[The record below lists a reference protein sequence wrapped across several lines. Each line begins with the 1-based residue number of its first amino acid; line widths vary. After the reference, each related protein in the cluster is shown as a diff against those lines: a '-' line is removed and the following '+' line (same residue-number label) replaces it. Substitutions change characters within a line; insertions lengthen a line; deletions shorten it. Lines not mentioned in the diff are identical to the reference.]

1 MIKNRLFLFCIILLI
16 FSAGFLFADDSG
28 DEADSETSL
37 YGNSEK
43 GRMIYQKDQDDFF
56 VLSASDGAVKNYADF
71 ADNRLVFKEMD
82 EKSRLV
88 HEVFWDENLSEII
101 QENTYSYNGDSV
113 YPYQKTRQLIK
124 EKKLYEISCNE
135 KGLTLEEKIYS
146 LAEKPAENSED
157 KSEENAASDSGKKA
171 ASVSDS
177 VEKRLLYTQRYKY
190 DSENRI
196 ILSELTE
203 EPETA
208 EGKPRTVKIDYKY
221 GKFENPDVY
230 KYENKVLTE
239 KTVYESENVY
249 YQSMYFGSFEV
260 KSKFVNGT
268 KKEELYIVD
277 GKVQR
282 RRVL

>member
-101 QENTYSYNGDSV
+101 QENTYSYNEDSV

-146 LAEKPAENSED
+146 LAEKPAEKDDGNSEETSAD
-157 KSEENAASDSGKKA
+157 
-171 ASVSDS
+171 DS
-177 VEKRLLYTQRYKY
+177 VEKKLLSTQLYKY
-190 DSENRI
+190 DSKGRI
-196 ILSELTE
+196 ILSKLTE
-203 EPETA
+203 EPENSD
-208 EGKPRTVKIDYKY
+208 GKPITVKIDYKY

-230 KYENKVLTE
+230 KYENEVLIE
-239 KTVYESENVY
+239 KTVYESEKVY

-260 KSKFVNGT
+260 KSKFENGT

>member
-1 MIKNRLFLFCIILLI
+1 MIKNRLCLFCIILLI

-28 DEADSETSL
+28 DESASQTSL

-101 QENTYSYNGDSV
+101 QENTYSYKEDSV
-113 YPYQKTRQLIK
+113 YPYQKTRNLIK
-124 EKKLYEISCNE
+124 EKKLYEISCND

-146 LAEKPAENSED
+146 IAEKKSDEAE
-157 KSEENAASDSGKKA
+157 KKA
-171 ASVSDS
+171 DGENEKDEEKSAETS
-177 VEKRLLYTQRYKY
+177 VEKKLLSTQRYKY
-190 DSENRI
+190 DSKSR
-196 ILSELTE
+196 LVFSELVE
-203 EPETA
+203 EPENSD
-208 EGKPRTVKIDYKY
+208 GKPRTVKIDYKY

-230 KYENKVLTE
+230 KYENKVLIE
-239 KTVYESENVY
+239 KTVYESEKVY

-260 KSKFVNGT
+260 KSKFENGT
-268 KKEELYIVD
+268 KKEELYIVN

>member
-1 MIKNRLFLFCIILLI
+1 MIKNRFCLFCISLLI

-28 DEADSETSL
+28 DESASQTSL

-101 QENTYSYNGDSV
+101 QENTYSYKEDSV
-113 YPYQKTRQLIK
+113 YPYQKTRNLIK
-124 EKKLYEISCNE
+124 EKKLYEISCND

-146 LAEKPAENSED
+146 IAEKKSDEAE
-157 KSEENAASDSGKKA
+157 KKA
-171 ASVSDS
+171 DGENEKDEEKSAETS
-177 VEKRLLYTQRYKY
+177 VEKKLLSTQRYKY
-190 DSENRI
+190 DSKSR
-196 ILSELTE
+196 LVFSELVE
-203 EPETA
+203 EPENSD
-208 EGKPRTVKIDYKY
+208 GKPRTVKIDYKY

-230 KYENKVLTE
+230 KYENKVLIE
-239 KTVYESENVY
+239 KTVYESEKVY

-260 KSKFVNGT
+260 KSKFENGT
-268 KKEELYIVD
+268 KKEELYIVN